1 MSLCALCGIGCIPMA
16 DYQVPV
22 CYRCDAAFEDRLL
35 AALAPKLPPWAARLP
50 LSYRTGAADP
60 ADLAALMAAFRVSS

>member
-16 DYQVPV
+16 DYHIPV

-35 AALAPKLPPWAARLP
+35 AELAPKLPAWAAQLP
-50 LSYRTGAADP
+50 LSYRTGPGHPDDVAD
-60 ADLAALMAAFRVSS
+60 LMAAFRRSS